1 MVLVVTQAGGGAG
14 GGTPNLDGMGI
25 VTSGG
30 PQSLPNNVMTVV
42 TGFWTAQ
49 WDDSAFFNVGT
60 QTVTVPATGR
70 YLLTGTCAF
79 GANTIGERRVFLRKG
94 TGTFLASVSS
104 EAPAARDYVTVT
116 QQAELTAADTV
127 EMRVDQNSG
136 GALNI
141 DIAYLQVTRINA

>member
-1 MVLVVTQAGGGAG
+1 MTYNPGGGSG
-14 GGTPNLDGMGI
+14 VPNLDGMGI

-30 PQSLPNNVMTVV
+30 PQSLVNGVMTVV

-49 WDDSAFFNVGT
+49 WDDATFFNLGT
-60 QTVTVPATGR
+60 QTVTIPATGR

-79 GANTIGERRVFLRKG
+79 AANSTGERRLFIRKG
-94 TGTFLASVSS
+94 TGTFLASATA
-104 EAPAARDYVTVT
+104 EAPASRDYVSVS